1 MLGQVGCLTILV
13 IGVALAAGLWLD
25 QQFGTKPL
33 FTLALVL
40 GSIPVTLI
48 LMVRVLTAGMARFRT
63 QAGGSTPAAADEE
76 EDGGE
81 TS

>member
-25 QQFGTKPL
+25 QQFGTKPV
-33 FTLALVL
+33 FTLVLVL

-63 QAGGSTPAAADEE
+63 QAGGSTSAAAHEE